1 MAQAGDWCRMEL
13 LALVSTRLDL
23 LRAGLLAG
31 ALTRDRLQVACYLR
45 YRSAF
50 DPADLE
56 WLGLTAVSWLLPTQG
71 EPSGRTAETVA
82 WAGECL
88 GDKPPHVLLLG
99 DTTEATLPFALTA
112 AKCGV
117 TVACLEAGLP
127 GPDDF
132 ERERLIAERL
142 ATFHISPL
150 EQAAACLQEEGL
162 ACQRT
167 ADLLL
172 AGHTLANDVKPAE
185 FLGNRGLAAGHYAVV
200 AADGDPLAV
209 TVSGMPTVP
218 LAGPEG
224 LAGEGVETLS
234 CHDWLAL
241 LTHSGYVVSDSLAIC
256 RLAAGAGIGAA
267 LVAPAERNTA
277 WLGDLAVVPAESLP
291 TEVQPQERPV
301 APAGDGVAAVAG
313 YLTKGG

>member
-1 MAQAGDWCRMEL
+1 MEL
-13 LALVSTRLDL
+13 LALVSTRPDL

-50 DPADLE
+50 DTSDLG
-56 WLGLTAVSWLLPTQG
+56 WLGLEAVSWLLPSQG
-71 EPSGRTAETVA
+71 EPAGRTAETVA

-88 GDKPPHVLLLG
+88 GDQPPHVLLLG

-127 GPDDF
+127 GPDEF
-132 ERERLIAERL
+132 ERERLVAERL

-150 EQAAACLQEEGL
+150 EQATACLQEEGL

-172 AGHTLANDVKPAE
+172 EAHALANDVKPAD
-185 FLGNRGLAAGHYAVV
+185 FLGKRGLAAGRYAVV
-200 AADGDPLAV
+200 ATDGDPLAV

-218 LAGPEG
+218 LAGAEG
-224 LAGEGVETLS
+224 LAGEGVEALS

-241 LTHSGYVVSDSLAIC
+241 LTHSGCVVSDNLAIC

-277 WLGDLAVVPAESLP
+277 WLGNLTVVPAEGLP
-291 TEVQPQERPV
+291 TEVQPPQPPA
-301 APAGDGVAAVAG
+301 APEAAGVAAVAG